1 MLNHFSCLT
10 ICDPLDCIPPG
21 SSVHGILQARRLEW
35 VAMLSSRGSP
45 QPRDRTLISSS
56 LSHQGRPKVCPVVAK
71 IWLFLKILLK
81 FTWFTIVFISAALQI
96 WLIYIY
102 IYIYIY
108 IFFFIFLSI
117 LVYYKIFNKLP
128 VWFSRTLL
136 FIHIISNSL
145 HLLIPNS
152 QSIPTPP
159 PAMATTSLFSRSV
172 SLFLF
177 HRYVHLCHILDST
190 DNWYYSVFVF
200 LFLTFFA

>member
-1 MLNHFSCLT
+1 MLSHFSCLT
-10 ICDPLDCIPPG
+10 LCDPLDCIPPG
-21 SSVHGILQARRLEW
+21 SSVYGILQARRLEW

-45 QPRDRTLISSS
+45 QPRDRTLISSLQGNS
-56 LSHQGRPKVCPVVAK
+56 LPLSHQGKPKVCPVVAK

-96 WLIYIY
+96 WLRYM
-102 IYIYIY
+102 Y
-108 IFFFIFLSI
+108 IFFYISFH

-136 FIHIISNSL
+136 FIHLISNSL

-190 DNWYYSVFVF
+190 DNWYYRVFVF